1 MRTRWPA
8 ARRCWRFCGA
18 GPKLEALRVDSFSSL
33 AMSQETPLQDP
44 FEFLKKLWAPMGLPL
59 PGMMVPLLDPGEID
73 KRIADLKSVENWLGM
88 NLNVLRM
95 TIQGLEMQKATLVA
109 FQAFQPSVPGA
120 AQVPT
125 QAASMR
131 ANAETS
137 AADAWWNLLQQAKA
151 APPAPQGE
159 AEKKPK

>member
-1 MRTRWPA
+1 
-8 ARRCWRFCGA
+8 
-18 GPKLEALRVDSFSSL
+18 
-33 AMSQETPLQDP
+33 MSQETPLQDP
-44 FEFLKKLWAPMGLPL
+44 FEFLKKMWAPMGLPL

-120 AQVPT
+120 AQTAT
-125 QAASMR
+125 QAAPAR
-131 ANAETS
+131 ANAEAS
-137 AADAWWNLLQQAKA
+137 AADAWWNLLQQTQA
-151 APPAPQGE
+151 APSAPQGE